1 MLPIRQIM
9 QEMAAEKLRLSLTI
23 LAVAWSTL
31 CIAGLLAVGEG
42 IRSGIVRTIQ
52 NGNGNLIHVSG
63 GYATQTHGRFHEGQ
77 ALSLTEQDSQVLAAL
92 PMVKHALPSAE
103 WQELITFAD
112 KRSWMMPYAV
122 KSEYQAMNKLRLLP
136 GGRWFNP
143 VDETQQ
149 RKVVVLGYQLAVQLF
164 NQQEGDWFSG
174 GELEQDPVGQIAKIG
189 AHEFTVIGVLAKN
202 SGNIE
207 QGSPIDYSGYTPFST
222 WQRFH
227 PNQAISGINLEPRVG
242 SDRQALAATVQQVL
256 KRKYAASLQD
266 QQIVMVQD
274 HFLSQKSMQQFLL
287 RLQSFLGIIGFI
299 TLAVA
304 SLGITNVM
312 FATVKRATRD
322 IGVRMAL
329 GATPNTIR
337 CHYLAQSLITMGL
350 GGIAGLG
357 VTFAMVRLLAAIP
370 LQGNPI
376 YDHLGQPVP
385 ELSLSVIVI
394 VIVTLT
400 VMGIVAAWLPANH
413 AAKVTPL
420 QALQSE

>member
-1 MLPIRQIM
+1 MLPIRQIV

-42 IRSGIVRTIQ
+42 LRSGIVRTIQ

-103 WQELITFAD
+103 WQELLTFED
-112 KRSWMMPYAV
+112 KQSWMMPYAV
-122 KSEYQAMNKLRLLP
+122 KSEYKAMNKLHLLA

-143 VDETQQ
+143 LDESQQ

-164 NQQEGDWFSG
+164 NHQEGDWFRG
-174 GELEQDPVGQIAKIG
+174 GELEQDPIGQIVKIG
-189 AHEFTVIGVLAKN
+189 AHQFTVIGVLAKN

-207 QGSPIDYSGYTPFST
+207 RGSPIDYSGFTPFST

-227 PNQAISGINLEPRVG
+227 PSQAISGINLEPVAG

-256 KRKYAASLQD
+256 KRKYGASLQD
-266 QQIVMVQD
+266 KQIITVQD
-274 HFLSQKSMQQFLL
+274 RFLNQKSMQQFLV

-322 IGVRMAL
+322 IGVRMAV

-337 CHYLAQSLITMGL
+337 CHYLAQSLITMGM

-357 VTFAMVRLLAAIP
+357 VTFAMTSLLAAIP

-385 ELSLSVIVI
+385 ELSLSVIKI

>member
-1 MLPIRQIM
+1 MLPIRQIV

-42 IRSGIVRTIQ
+42 LRSGIVRTIQ

-103 WQELITFAD
+103 WLELLTFED
-112 KRSWMMPYAV
+112 KQSWMMPYAV
-122 KSEYQAMNKLRLLP
+122 KSEYKAMNKLHLLA

-143 VDETQQ
+143 LDESQQ

-164 NQQEGDWFSG
+164 NHQEGDWFRG
-174 GELEQDPVGQIAKIG
+174 GELERDPIGQIVKIG
-189 AHEFTVIGVLAKN
+189 AHQFTVIGVLAKN

-207 QGSPIDYSGYTPFST
+207 RGSPIDYSGFTPFST

-227 PNQAISGINLEPRVG
+227 PSQAISGINLEPVAG

-256 KRKYAASLQD
+256 KRKYGASLQD
-266 QQIVMVQD
+266 KQIITVQD
-274 HFLSQKSMQQFLL
+274 RFLNQKSMQQFLV

-322 IGVRMAL
+322 IGVRMAV

-337 CHYLAQSLITMGL
+337 CHYLAQSLITMGM

-357 VTFAMVRLLAAIP
+357 VTFAMTSLLAAIP

-385 ELSLSVIVI
+385 ELSLSVITI

>member
-52 NGNGNLIHVSG
+52 NGNGNLIHISG
-63 GYATQTHGRFHEGQ
+63 GYATQIHGRFHEGQ
-77 ALSLTEQDSQVLAAL
+77 ALSLTEQDSHVLATL
-92 PMVKHALPSAE
+92 PMIKHALPSAE
-103 WQELITFAD
+103 WQELIMFAD

-143 VDETQQ
+143 LDESQQ

-164 NQQEGDWFSG
+164 NQQEGDWFRG
-174 GELEQDPVGQIAKIG
+174 GELEQDPIGQIVKIG
-189 AHEFTVIGVLAKN
+189 AHQFTVIGVLAKN

-207 QGSPIDYSGYTPFST
+207 QGSPIDYSGFTPFST

-227 PNQAISGINLEPRVG
+227 PNQAISGINLEPTVG

-256 KRKYAASLQD
+256 KRKYGASLQD
-266 QQIVMVQD
+266 EQIITVQD
-274 HFLSQKSMQQFLL
+274 RFLNQKSMQQFLL

-322 IGVRMAL
+322 IGVRMAV

-337 CHYLAQSLITMGL
+337 CHYLAQSLITMGM

-357 VTFAMVRLLAAIP
+357 VTLAMTRLLAAIP

-376 YDHLGQPVP
+376 YDHLGQPIP
-385 ELSLSVIVI
+385 ELSLSVIAI

>member
-1 MLPIRQIM
+1 MLPIRQIV

-42 IRSGIVRTIQ
+42 LRSGIVRTIQ

-92 PMVKHALPSAE
+92 PMVKHALPSSE
-103 WQELITFAD
+103 WQELLTFED
-112 KRSWMMPYAV
+112 KQSWMMPYAV
-122 KSEYQAMNKLRLLP
+122 KSEYKAMNKLHLLA

-143 VDETQQ
+143 LDESQQ

-164 NQQEGDWFSG
+164 NHQEGDWFRG
-174 GELEQDPVGQIAKIG
+174 GELERDPIGQIVKIG
-189 AHEFTVIGVLAKN
+189 AHQFTVIGVLAKN

-207 QGSPIDYSGYTPFST
+207 RGSPIDYSGFTPFST

-227 PNQAISGINLEPRVG
+227 PSQAISGINLEPVAG

-256 KRKYAASLQD
+256 KRKYGASLQD
-266 QQIVMVQD
+266 KQIITVQD
-274 HFLSQKSMQQFLL
+274 RFLNQKSMQQFLV

-322 IGVRMAL
+322 IGVRMAV

-337 CHYLAQSLITMGL
+337 CHYLAQSLITMGM

-357 VTFAMVRLLAAIP
+357 VTFAMTSLLATIP

-385 ELSLSVIVI
+385 ELSLSVIAI

>member
-1 MLPIRQIM
+1 MLPIRQIV

-42 IRSGIVRTIQ
+42 LRSGIVRTIQ

-103 WQELITFAD
+103 WQELLTFED
-112 KRSWMMPYAV
+112 KQSWMMPYAV
-122 KSEYQAMNKLRLLP
+122 KSEYKAMNKLHLLA

-143 VDETQQ
+143 LDESQQ

-164 NQQEGDWFSG
+164 NHQEGDWFRG
-174 GELEQDPVGQIAKIG
+174 GELEQDPIGQIVKIG
-189 AHEFTVIGVLAKN
+189 AHQFTVIGVLAKN

-207 QGSPIDYSGYTPFST
+207 RGSPIDYSGFTPFST

-227 PNQAISGINLEPRVG
+227 PSQAISGINLEPVAG

-256 KRKYAASLQD
+256 KRKYGASLQD
-266 QQIVMVQD
+266 KQIITVQD
-274 HFLSQKSMQQFLL
+274 RFLNQKSMQQFLV

-322 IGVRMAL
+322 IGVRMAV

-337 CHYLAQSLITMGL
+337 CHYLAQSLITMGM

-357 VTFAMVRLLAAIP
+357 VTFAMTSLLAAIP

-385 ELSLSVIVI
+385 ELSLSVIAI

>member
-77 ALSLTEQDSQVLAAL
+77 ALSLSEQDSQVLAAL
-92 PMVKHALPSAE
+92 PMVKRALPSAE

-143 VDETQQ
+143 VDEAQQ

-207 QGSPIDYSGYTPFST
+207 QGSPIDYSGFTPFST

-227 PNQAISGINLEPRVG
+227 PNQAISGINLEPRMG

-256 KRKYAASLQD
+256 KRKYAASLED

-274 HFLSQKSMQQFLL
+274 HFLSQKKYAAVSAETTKLPWHYRVYHFSRGKFRHYQCDVCYREAGHTRHWRTHGRRCNPQYHSLPLFGSIFDHHGIGRNCRL
-287 RLQSFLGIIGFI
+287 RCDICDGSPTRRHSFTGQSDL
-299 TLAVA
+299 
-304 SLGITNVM
+304 
-312 FATVKRATRD
+312 
-322 IGVRMAL
+322 
-329 GATPNTIR
+329 
-337 CHYLAQSLITMGL
+337 
-350 GGIAGLG
+350 
-357 VTFAMVRLLAAIP
+357 
-370 LQGNPI
+370 
-376 YDHLGQPVP
+376 
-385 ELSLSVIVI
+385 
-394 VIVTLT
+394 
-400 VMGIVAAWLPANH
+400 
-413 AAKVTPL
+413 
-420 QALQSE
+420 

>member
-1 MLPIRQIM
+1 M
-9 QEMAAEKLRLSLTI
+9 QEMAAEKLRLGLTI

-52 NGNGNLIHVSG
+52 NGNGNLIHISG
-63 GYATQTHGRFHEGQ
+63 GYATQIHGRFHEGQ
-77 ALSLTEQDSQVLAAL
+77 ALSLTEQDSHVLATL
-92 PMVKHALPSAE
+92 PMIKHALPSAE
-103 WQELITFAD
+103 WQELIMFAD

-143 VDETQQ
+143 LDESQQ

-164 NQQEGDWFSG
+164 NQQEGDWFRG
-174 GELEQDPVGQIAKIG
+174 GELEQDPIGQIVKIG
-189 AHEFTVIGVLAKN
+189 AHQFTVIGVLAKN

-207 QGSPIDYSGYTPFST
+207 QGSPIDYSGFTPFST

-227 PNQAISGINLEPRVG
+227 PNQAISGINLEPTVG

-256 KRKYAASLQD
+256 KRKYGASLQD
-266 QQIVMVQD
+266 EQIITVQD
-274 HFLSQKSMQQFLL
+274 RFLNQKSMQQFLL

-322 IGVRMAL
+322 IGVRMAV

-337 CHYLAQSLITMGL
+337 CHYLAQSLITMGM

-357 VTFAMVRLLAAIP
+357 VTLAMTRLLAAIP

-376 YDHLGQPVP
+376 YDHLGQPIP
-385 ELSLSVIVI
+385 ELSLSVIAI

>member
-174 GELEQDPVGQIAKIG
+174 GELEQDPVG
-189 AHEFTVIGVLAKN
+189 
-202 SGNIE
+202 
-207 QGSPIDYSGYTPFST
+207 
-222 WQRFH
+222 
-227 PNQAISGINLEPRVG
+227 
-242 SDRQALAATVQQVL
+242 
-256 KRKYAASLQD
+256 
-266 QQIVMVQD
+266 
-274 HFLSQKSMQQFLL
+274 
-287 RLQSFLGIIGFI
+287 
-299 TLAVA
+299 
-304 SLGITNVM
+304 
-312 FATVKRATRD
+312 
-322 IGVRMAL
+322 
-329 GATPNTIR
+329 
-337 CHYLAQSLITMGL
+337 
-350 GGIAGLG
+350 
-357 VTFAMVRLLAAIP
+357 
-370 LQGNPI
+370 
-376 YDHLGQPVP
+376 
-385 ELSLSVIVI
+385 
-394 VIVTLT
+394 
-400 VMGIVAAWLPANH
+400 
-413 AAKVTPL
+413 
-420 QALQSE
+420 

>member
-207 QGSPIDYSGYTPFST
+207 QGSPIDYSGFTPFST

-322 IGVRMAL
+322 IGVRN
-329 GATPNTIR
+329 GRR
-337 CHYLAQSLITMGL
+337 CNPQYHSLPLFGSIFDHHGHGRNCRLRCDICDGSPTRRHSFTGQSDL
-350 GGIAGLG
+350 
-357 VTFAMVRLLAAIP
+357 
-370 LQGNPI
+370 
-376 YDHLGQPVP
+376 
-385 ELSLSVIVI
+385 
-394 VIVTLT
+394 
-400 VMGIVAAWLPANH
+400 
-413 AAKVTPL
+413 
-420 QALQSE
+420 

>member
-1 MLPIRQIM
+1 MLPIRQIV

-42 IRSGIVRTIQ
+42 LRSGIVRTIQ

-103 WQELITFAD
+103 WQELLTFED
-112 KRSWMMPYAV
+112 KQSWMMPYAV
-122 KSEYQAMNKLRLLP
+122 KSEYKAMNKLHLLA

-143 VDETQQ
+143 LDESQQ

-164 NQQEGDWFSG
+164 NHQEGDWFRG
-174 GELEQDPVGQIAKIG
+174 GELEQDPIGQIVKIG
-189 AHEFTVIGVLAKN
+189 AHQFTVIGVLAKN

-207 QGSPIDYSGYTPFST
+207 RGSPIDYSGFTPFST

-227 PNQAISGINLEPRVG
+227 PSQAISGINLEPVAG

-256 KRKYAASLQD
+256 KRKYGASLQD
-266 QQIVMVQD
+266 KQIITVQD
-274 HFLSQKSMQQFLL
+274 RFLNQKSMQQFLV

-322 IGVRMAL
+322 IGVRMAV

-337 CHYLAQSLITMGL
+337 CHYLAQSLITMGM

-357 VTFAMVRLLAAIP
+357 VTFAMTSLLAAIT

-413 AAKVTPL
+413 AAKVAPL

>member
-1 MLPIRQIM
+1 MLPIRQIL

-52 NGNGNLIHVSG
+52 NGNGNLIHISG
-63 GYATQTHGRFHEGQ
+63 GFATLTHGSFHEGQ
-77 ALSLTEQDSQVLAAL
+77 TLKLTEQDSQVLATL
-92 PMVKHALPSAE
+92 PAVKRALPSAE
-103 WQELITFAD
+103 WQEQVTFED
-112 KRSWMMPYAV
+112 KRSWMLPYAV
-122 KSEYQAMNKLRLLP
+122 AHGYQAMNKLRLLP
-136 GGRWFNP
+136 EGRWFNP
-143 VDETQQ
+143 LDDQLQ
-149 RKVVVLGYQLAVQLF
+149 RKVVVLGYELAVQLF
-164 NQQEGDWFSG
+164 NQQESDWFTVS
-174 GELEQDPVGQIAKIG
+174 ELESNPVGQQVKIG
-189 AHEFTVIGVLAKN
+189 AHKFTVIGVLARN
-202 SGNIE
+202 SGNVE
-207 QGSPIDYSGYTPFST
+207 QGTPIDYSSFTPFST

-227 PNQAISGINLEPRVG
+227 PNQAISGINLEPVAG
-242 SDRQALAATVQQVL
+242 SDRQILAETAQQVL
-256 KRKYAASLQD
+256 KRKYGASLQD
-266 QQIVMVQD
+266 KQIISVQD

-322 IGVRMAL
+322 IGVRMAV

-337 CHYLAQSLITMGL
+337 WHYLVQSLITMGS
-350 GGIAGLG
+350 GGVVGLG
-357 VTFAMVRLLAAIP
+357 VTFAITRLLAAIP

-385 ELSLSVIVI
+385 ELSLSVIAI
-394 VIVTLT
+394 VVSTLT
-400 VMGIVAAWLPANH
+400 VMGILAAWLPANH

>member
-9 QEMAAEKLRLSLTI
+9 QEMAAEKLRLGLTI

-42 IRSGIVRTIQ
+42 LRNGIVRTIQ
-52 NGNGNLIHVSG
+52 NGNGNLIYVSG
-63 GYATQTHGRFHEGQ
+63 GLATQTYGRFHEGQ

-92 PMVKHALPSAE
+92 PMVKRALPSAE
-103 WQELITFAD
+103 WQELIMFAD

-143 VDETQQ
+143 LDESQQ

-164 NQQEGDWFSG
+164 NQQEGDWFRG
-174 GELEQDPVGQIAKIG
+174 GELEQDPIGQIVKIG
-189 AHEFTVIGVLAKN
+189 AHQFTVIGVLAKN

-207 QGSPIDYSGYTPFST
+207 QGSPIDYSGFTPFST

-227 PNQAISGINLEPRVG
+227 PNQAISGINLEPMTG
-242 SDRQALAATVQQVL
+242 SDRPALAATIQQVL
-256 KRKYAASLQD
+256 KRKYGASLQD
-266 QQIVMVQD
+266 EQIITVQD
-274 HFLSQKSMQQFLL
+274 RFLNQKSMQQFLL

-322 IGVRMAL
+322 IGVRMAV

-337 CHYLAQSLITMGL
+337 CHYLAQSLITMGM

-357 VTFAMVRLLAAIP
+357 VTLAMTRLLAAIP

-376 YDHLGQPVP
+376 YDHLGQPIP
-385 ELSLSVIVI
+385 ELSLSVIAI

>member
-9 QEMAAEKLRLSLTI
+9 QEMAAEKLRLGLTI

-42 IRSGIVRTIQ
+42 LRNGIVRTIQ
-52 NGNGNLIHVSG
+52 NGNGNLIYVSG
-63 GYATQTHGRFHEGQ
+63 GLATQTYGRFHEGQ
-77 ALSLTEQDSQVLAAL
+77 AISFTEQDSQVLAAL
-92 PMVKHALPSAE
+92 PMVKRALPSAE

-143 VDETQQ
+143 LDESQQ

-164 NQQEGDWFSG
+164 NQQEGDWFRG
-174 GELEQDPVGQIAKIG
+174 GELEQDPIGQIVKIG
-189 AHEFTVIGVLAKN
+189 VHQFTVIGVLAKN

-207 QGSPIDYSGYTPFST
+207 QGSPIDYSGFTPFST
-222 WQRFH
+222 WQHFH
-227 PNQAISGINLEPRVG
+227 PNQAISGINLEPTVG

-256 KRKYAASLQD
+256 KRKYGASLQD
-266 QQIVMVQD
+266 EQIITVQD
-274 HFLSQKSMQQFLL
+274 RFLNQKSMQQFLL

-322 IGVRMAL
+322 IGVRMAV

-337 CHYLAQSLITMGL
+337 CHYLAQSLITMGM

-357 VTFAMVRLLAAIP
+357 VTLAMTRLLAAIP

-376 YDHLGQPVP
+376 YDHLGQPIP
-385 ELSLSVIVI
+385 ELSLSVIAI

>member
-1 MLPIRQIM
+1 MLPIRQIV

-42 IRSGIVRTIQ
+42 LRSGIVRTIQ

-77 ALSLTEQDSQVLAAL
+77 ALSLTEQDSQVLGAL

-103 WQELITFAD
+103 WQELLTFED
-112 KRSWMMPYAV
+112 KQSWMMPYAV
-122 KSEYQAMNKLRLLP
+122 KSEYKAMNKLHLLA

-143 VDETQQ
+143 LDESQQ

-164 NQQEGDWFSG
+164 NHQEGDWFRG
-174 GELEQDPVGQIAKIG
+174 GELERDPIGQIVKIG
-189 AHEFTVIGVLAKN
+189 AHQFTVIGVLAKN

-207 QGSPIDYSGYTPFST
+207 RGSPIDYSGFTPFST

-227 PNQAISGINLEPRVG
+227 PSQAISGINLEPVAG

-256 KRKYAASLQD
+256 KRKYGASLQD
-266 QQIVMVQD
+266 KQIITVQD
-274 HFLSQKSMQQFLL
+274 RFLNQKSMQQFLV

-322 IGVRMAL
+322 IGVRMAV

-337 CHYLAQSLITMGL
+337 CHYLAQSLITMGM

-357 VTFAMVRLLAAIP
+357 VTFTMTSLLAAIP

-385 ELSLSVIVI
+385 ELSLSVITI